1 MKIKIVLISI
11 STVLCFSLFTYAK
24 GPGGPNDLEG
34 SAASL
39 NVNEETH
46 LKFMRAE
53 EKLAHDVYLYLS
65 NIYYGSAVFSNITQ
79 SETRHTNVMAD
90 KLTQFGLD
98 DVNHDDKDGEFS
110 ALNYGAYFTE
120 KYNTLTTE
128 GEQDLYQA
136 LMVGGWIEE
145 LDMHDIVLCPKIIVE
160 TDNGIG
166 KEECGLNYTDNKAL
180 IKSYTN
186 LLEGSENHLRAFV
199 RQIESLYP
207 DEGLYEAQYLDQD
220 IVDEILGR

>member
-1 MKIKIVLISI
+1 MKSRIVSFSI
-11 STVLCFSLFTYAK
+11 ATVLCFSLFTYAK
-24 GPGGPNDLEG
+24 GVGGPNAPEG

-39 NVNEETH
+39 DINEETH

-90 KLTQFGLD
+90 KLTQFGLE
-98 DVNHDDKDGEFS
+98 DVNHDDEDGEFS
-110 ALNYGAYFTE
+110 ASNYGDYFTE
-120 KYNTLTTE
+120 KYNTLIAE
-128 GEQDLYQA
+128 GEQNLYQA
-136 LMVGGWIEE
+136 LMVGGLIEE
-145 LDMHDIVLCPKIIVE
+145 LDMHDIVLCPTIIVT

-166 KEECGLNYTDNKAL
+166 EDECGLDYTDNKAL
-180 IKSYTN
+180 IKSYTH

-199 RQIESLYP
+199 RQVESLLP
-207 DEGLYEAQYLDQD
+207 EGELYEAQYLDQD
-220 IVDEILGR
+220 TVDEILGR